1 MMRLRENAENTIV
14 PTKRAT
20 HGSQILNLS
29 IDGSK
34 RNEGEQRQRHS
45 ANRVVNKF
53 CMNMMPAL
61 NDDPVNAHLLT
72 RSIEIE
78 LTLKK
83 TAEHVNTVR
92 LTSSGGATVGGAT
105 VCM

>member
-1 MMRLRENAENTIV
+1 MRLSAHAENIIV

-20 HGSQILNLS
+20 HGSQILNLRT
-29 IDGSK
+29 DGSK
-34 RNEGEQRQRHS
+34 PNEGEQRQRHI

-53 CMNMMPAL
+53 CMKMIPAL
-61 NDDPVNAHLLT
+61 NGEPVNAHLLI
-72 RSIEIE
+72 RSMEIE

-92 LTSSGGATVGGAT
+92 LTS
-105 VCM
+105 